1 MDEVDRIDVPANNET
16 ANQTEI
22 PDVGP
27 STSLAASVTRHWPT
41 PTPPPATKTLVPPV
55 STLQDTTEPP
65 MPPILPIDI
74 GSSSWFTHA
83 KFESS
88 PHTTTIDHNSPMA
101 PSYYSPQTV
110 IPTLS
115 LQTPHVELMSTSPSH
130 TQSPPT
136 SSTLIHV
143 PQATHPHDSDVE
155 QGQRDQ
161 AEQPMD
167 ANAHAAPKWTS
178 TRTIQPRRSGTG
190 SHLVFQV
197 LYLDFSFINFLG
209 FFVQEFIFL

>member
-1 MDEVDRIDVPANNET
+1 MTHHRPN
-16 ANQTEI
+16 
-22 PDVGP
+22 
-27 STSLAASVTRHWPT
+27 H
-41 PTPPPATKTLVPPV
+41 TPPLATKTPIPLV
-55 STLQDTTEPP
+55 STPQGTTEPP
-65 MPPILPIDI
+65 MPPSPPIDTK
-74 GSSSWFTHA
+74 SPLQFTHA
-83 KFESS
+83 EFES
-88 PHTTTIDHNSPMA
+88 PLHTTTIDHNSPMA
-101 PSYYSPQTV
+101 LSYCSPQTV
-110 IPTLS
+110 IFTLS

-167 ANAHAAPKWTS
+167 ANAHAAPKRKS
-178 TRTIQPRRSGTG
+178 TRTIQPRRSGIG

-197 LYLDFSFINFLG
+197 LYFDFNFIYFSG
-209 FFVQEFIFL
+209 FFVHEFVRL